1 MSVLDTALDFTSA
14 THPHPTTEKSPVSVS
29 HYRCALAPEPMDT
42 HQNVSARTQ
51 HSRTGDS
58 PFLDGFA
65 HVDHSAANHS
75 SRLFAPGNS
84 QCKSRTIVSTKL
96 DSHRLRRKTS
106 PTHKSLRE
114 LCAEQQSKQSHL
126 RTMQSD
132 EQLRMAYESQI
143 LFYLEGQFADID
155 SIVE

>member
-51 HSRTGDS
+51 HSRT
-58 PFLDGFA
+58 
-65 HVDHSAANHS
+65 ANHS